1 MTNVQLRGLIQQHI
15 SDTSFGIENR
25 RFFNVAEQIRG
36 DSAEKEVSMILQ
48 FCKHFEQDF
57 AFETQILIEYKL
69 MVTERI
75 VFFISEDKTKTY
87 ECNFT
92 FLSEQA
98 TQKDLI
104 RLIERLE
111 ELKALKTLQVN
122 VEWKHFSDY
131 QVLSEADYDRLIPLQ
146 EGSDIKN
153 RIGKCSNC
161 THQI

>member
-1 MTNVQLRGLIQQHI
+1 
-15 SDTSFGIENR
+15 
-25 RFFNVAEQIRG
+25 
-36 DSAEKEVSMILQ
+36 
-48 FCKHFEQDF
+48 
-57 AFETQILIEYKL
+57 

-104 RLIERLE
+104 RLIERLD

-131 QVLSEADYDRLIPLQ
+131 QVLS
-146 EGSDIKN
+146 
-153 RIGKCSNC
+153 
-161 THQI
+161 